1 VRQRQVGS
9 DVLDFPTGL
18 RDALREDPDVLLIG
32 EMRDA
37 ETISLAMTAAETGHL
52 VLTSLH
58 SRSAIGSIERIVDA
72 YPAARQQQIRV
83 QLAESLRAVVAQRL
97 LPSSQGTG
105 RVPAIEVLRSTVAVT
120 NLIREGKTAQIV
132 TTMQAGRKDGM
143 LTLER
148 CLTELVRAGHIDRGD
163 ALVAANDFDAL
174 ATYLSPQS

>member
-1 VRQRQVGS
+1 
-9 DVLDFPTGL
+9 
-18 RDALREDPDVLLIG
+18 
-32 EMRDA
+32 M
-37 ETISLAMTAAETGHL
+37 
-52 VLTSLH
+52 LTSLH
-58 SRSAIGSIERIVDA
+58 SRSGAIGSIGVERIVDT

-97 LPSSQGTG
+97 LPSAQGTG
-105 RVPAIEVLRSTVAVT
+105 RVPAVEVLRSTVAVS

-174 ATYLSPQS
+174 ATYLSPQSWCAAGVDALHLCCARV